1 MDGTEEWA
9 GGVKKWMGDLAA
21 ASEAAETDRRE
32 IDVVMMGGATVEEA
46 RRLRDFVDDDGE
58 EEEVEVDAQ
67 GENEKVGGGGAADGD
82 DPKCDGPVGTLGMSA
97 WVLGA
102 LAAELPPSS
111 AAVVPIRVKAWGTS
125 GPMLGMLLG
134 GALQP

>member
-58 EEEVEVDAQ
+58 EVEVEVDAQ
-67 GENEKVGGGGAADGD
+67 GENEKVGGD
-82 DPKCDGPVGTLGMSA
+82 DPKCDGPVATLGMSA
-97 WVLGA
+97 WVLGGPA
-102 LAAELPPSS
+102 VALPPSS

>member
-1 MDGTEEWA
+1 MSNA
-9 GGVKKWMGDLAA
+9 GLVCGSG
-21 ASEAAETDRRE
+21 E
-32 IDVVMMGGATVEEA
+32 
-46 RRLRDFVDDDGE
+46 DGE

-67 GENEKVGGGGAADGD
+67 GENEKVGD

-111 AAVVPIRVKAWGTS
+111 AAVVPIRVKAWDAS
-125 GPMLGMLLG
+125 GPMFGMLLG